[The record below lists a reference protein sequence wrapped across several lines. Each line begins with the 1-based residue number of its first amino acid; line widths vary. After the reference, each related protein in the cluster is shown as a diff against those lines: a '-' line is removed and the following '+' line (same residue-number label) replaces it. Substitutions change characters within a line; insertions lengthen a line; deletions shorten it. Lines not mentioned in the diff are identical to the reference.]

1 MKTLGAFLMA
11 FAVSACSA
19 TLAPS
24 ETASTPSF
32 EPSATETVRPDADPS
47 PTEDQ
52 PESASDLLDCDGPIS
67 EMGGL
72 ADDFG
77 PEGAGATADEAFD
90 NWAATTVFGVPR
102 SGYQKLGNI
111 GDRHVY
117 AYEADGRAKVVVVI
131 SPRFGEFVGDAAFT
145 IEELRTC
152 DPSEY
157 GGAVDL
163 GPHQR
168 VWTQDETGA
177 ILIDIA
183 GPGHC
188 GWESARMLH
197 VNNPDGSFGRQ
208 YLRDPFGVFVEEQF
222 DDGLLDTYAE
232 GVQLPADASFS
243 GYRTAD
249 GLELWFTTEDRA
261 AYVVTPDGVERW
273 PRADPPRG
281 CA

>member
-1 MKTLGAFLMA
+1 MKALGVLLMA
-11 FAVSACSA
+11 LVLGSCSA
-19 TLAPS
+19 
-24 ETASTPSF
+24 ASTPS
-32 EPSATETVRPDADPS
+32 ETPSAASLGPSATETVRPDADPS
-47 PTEDQ
+47 PTAEAAQ
-52 PESASDLLDCDGPIS
+52 SASDLLDCDGPIS

-77 PEGAGATADEAFD
+77 PEGAGATPDEAFA
-90 NWAATTVFGVPR
+90 NWTETTVFGVPR
-102 SGYQKLGNI
+102 SGYRKLGAI

-117 AYEADGRAKVVVVI
+117 AYEHEGRAKVIVVL
-131 SPRFGEFVGDAAFT
+131 SPRFSEFVGGAAFT
-145 IEELRTC
+145 LEELRTC

-157 GGAVDL
+157 GATADL

-168 VWTQDETGA
+168 VWSHDETGE

-197 VNNPDGSFGRQ
+197 VNHPDGTLDRQ
-208 YLRDPFGVFVEEQF
+208 YLRDPLGVFA
-222 DDGLLDTYAE
+222 GIPALLDTYAE
-232 GVQLPADASFS
+232 GVELPADATFS

-249 GLELWFTTEDRA
+249 GFELWFTSEDRA

-273 PRADPPRG
+273 PRADDPIG

>member
-1 MKTLGAFLMA
+1 MVLITAACAANPPSDIDAPADSLG
-11 FAVSACSA
+11 
-19 TLAPS
+19 
-24 ETASTPSF
+24 
-32 EPSATETVRPDADPS
+32 PSATQTNRPIAEPS
-47 PTEDQ
+47 PTAEQ
-52 PESASDLLDCDGPIS
+52 TESASDLLDCDGPIS

-72 ADDFG
+72 ADGFG
-77 PEGAGATADEAFD
+77 PEGIGATADEAFD
-90 NWAATTVFGVPR
+90 NWTATTVSGVPR
-102 SGYQKLGNI
+102 SGYRKLGNI

-117 AYEADGRAKVVVVI
+117 AYENDGRAKVIVVM

-157 GGAVDL
+157 GATVDL

-168 VWTQDETGA
+168 VWTHDDSGE

-188 GWESARMLH
+188 DWETARMLH
-197 VNNPDGSFGRQ
+197 VAKADGTLDRQ
-208 YLRDPFGVFVEEQF
+208 YLRDPLGVFVDEQF
-222 DDGLLDTYAE
+222 DDGLLDSYAE
-232 GVQLPADASFS
+232 GVDLPTDASFS
-243 GYRTAD
+243 GYRTPD
-249 GLELWFTTEDRA
+249 GLELWFTSEDRA

>member
-1 MKTLGAFLMA
+1 MA
-11 FAVSACSA
+11 LVVSACSA
-19 TLAPS
+19 TSAPS
-24 ETASTPSF
+24 GTSSAPSI
-32 EPSATETVRPDADPS
+32 EPSPTETVRPDADPS

-52 PESASDLLDCDGPIS
+52 SESASDLLDCDGPIS

-77 PEGAGATADEAFD
+77 PEGSGATADAAFD
-90 NWAATTVFGVPR
+90 NWTATTVFGVPR
-102 SGYQKLGNI
+102 SGYRKLGSI

-117 AYEADGRAKVVVVI
+117 AYEADGRAKVIVVM

-157 GGAVDL
+157 GGTVDL
-163 GPHQR
+163 GPHRR
-168 VWTQDETGA
+168 VWTHDETGE

-183 GPGHC
+183 GPSHC

-197 VNNPDGSFGRQ
+197 VSNPDGSFGRQ
-208 YLRDPFGVFVEEQF
+208 YLRDPLGVFA
-222 DDGLLDTYAE
+222 DSPTLLDSYAE
-232 GVQLPADASFS
+232 GVDLPADATFS

-249 GLELWFTTEDRA
+249 GLELWFTPEDRA
-261 AYVVTPDGVERW
+261 AFVVTPDGVERW
-273 PRADPPRG
+273 PRPQEGIG
-281 CA
+281 CV